1 MKIMGY
7 STIIIITEFVAVES
21 SFATKSINFDR
32 IPKINSVATKLKV
45 AFNIIVAEVTDPP
58 PEGCTLVLIPFC
70 DIGYI
75 WDGKNFNPPV
85 GS

>member
-1 MKIMGY
+1 MANC
-7 STIIIITEFVAVES
+7 AVIDS
-21 SFATKSINFDR
+21 N
-32 IPKINSVATKLKV
+32 NVV
-45 AFNIIVAEVTDPP
+45 VNIIVAEVTDPP